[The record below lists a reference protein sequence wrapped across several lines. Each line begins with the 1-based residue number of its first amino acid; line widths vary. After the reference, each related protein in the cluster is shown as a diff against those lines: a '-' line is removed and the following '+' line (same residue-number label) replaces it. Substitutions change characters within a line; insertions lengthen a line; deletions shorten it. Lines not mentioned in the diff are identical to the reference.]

1 MASTSSLEFLGCTVS
16 RCSTGCCC
24 AFCDCPDRS
33 CAFVGSGA
41 GGGLCARAVPSVN
54 VPRSADLMI
63 RRRISCMTLT
73 SACTGCLYHDAYKR
87 SLVAV
92 AMTLTLLLG

>member
-16 RCSTGCCC
+16 CCWTGCCC
-24 AFCDCPDRS
+24 PFCGCSDRS

-73 SACTGCLYHDAYKR
+73 SACTDYVHDDAYKR
-87 SLVAV
+87 LY
-92 AMTLTLLLG
+92 LLFPATFLRH